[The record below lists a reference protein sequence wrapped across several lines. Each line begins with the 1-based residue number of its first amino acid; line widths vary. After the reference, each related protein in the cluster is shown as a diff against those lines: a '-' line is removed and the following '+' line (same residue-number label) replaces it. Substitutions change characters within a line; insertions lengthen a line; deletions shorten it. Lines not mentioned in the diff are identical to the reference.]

1 MKIIIVVLIG
11 IIIYVLLKILNTVY
25 IYINKK
31 YTKWTRKLN
40 FIPALEFITWL
51 IFIFWS
57 IDYLFK
63 NKMYYQYL
71 VISIVIIVVVFLA
84 WFVVKDFIAGIVFKV
99 QNDLQENNN
108 IQFGKIA
115 GTIKSQHLTHMKIE
129 TSTGQLIKI
138 PYSRLNQEVI
148 SEISDSITY
157 EEFKFKVTTN
167 KTLSKQDTEENIRFL
182 VINSP
187 WSNFNKSPVIK
198 LISDNEN
205 TFTFD
210 ILVNTLNNKH
220 MRQVEKSVSEQL
232 SGH

>member
-1 MKIIIVVLIG
+1 MKILIVLIIG
-11 IIIYVLLKILNTVY
+11 IAVYFLLKVITTANSYLL
-25 IYINKK
+25 KK
-31 YTKWTRKLN
+31 YTKWTHKLN

-51 IFIFWS
+51 IFIFWA

-71 VISIVIIVVVFLA
+71 VISIVIIVVGFLA

-108 IQFGKIA
+108 IQFGKIT
-115 GTIKSQHLTHMKIE
+115 GIIKSQHLTHMKVE
-129 TSTGQLIKI
+129 TGTGQIIKI

-148 SEISDSITY
+148 SEISDSTSF
-157 EEFKFKVTTN
+157 EEFKFKVNTN

-205 TFTFD
+205 NYTFD
-210 ILVNTLNNKH
+210 ILVNALNHKH
-220 MRQVEKSVSEQL
+220 MRLIEKSITEQL
-232 SGH
+232 SV